1 MTITQ
6 QFDPSH
12 FAFVQQL
19 CDLAR
24 QTALA
29 YFRSPLEV
37 DHKSPEQP
45 VTIADRSIER
55 AMRERIEAAF
65 PDDGIFGEE
74 FGTKA
79 SRNGRTWVLDPI
91 DGTKA
96 FITGMPTF
104 ACLIAL
110 YQEGEGVVLSA
121 IEMPGLGERWLAAK
135 GQGSYWFKPGLAPE
149 RCQVRKTA
157 SLGESLITST
167 TIDMF
172 HGDNLRAY
180 QALCSHLVG
189 RRFGGD
195 AYGYG
200 LLASG
205 FFDFVIE
212 ADLQPYD
219 FLAPSLVI
227 SEAGGLMTDWQGGAL
242 GLAGDGRVLA
252 AGSAERHRE
261 ALAKLASDHAK

>member
-6 QFDPSH
+6 QFEPQS
-12 FAFVQQL
+12 FAFVQEL
-19 CDLAR
+19 CDMAR
-24 QTALA
+24 QTALS
-29 YFRSPLEV
+29 YFRKPLVV

-55 AMRERIEAAF
+55 AMRDRIEAVF
-65 PDDGIFGEE
+65 PQDGIFGEE
-74 FGTKA
+74 FGKKA
-79 SRNGRTWVLDPI
+79 SQNGRTWVLDPI

-96 FITGMPTF
+96 FITGMPTY

-110 YQEGEGVVLSA
+110 YQDGEGVMQSA

-135 GQGSYWFKPGLAPE
+135 GQGSFWLKPGHDPE
-149 RCQVRKTA
+149 VCQVRGAA
-157 SLGESLITST
+157 SLADSLITST

-172 HGDNLRAY
+172 HGDDLQAY
-180 QALCSHLVG
+180 EALCQRLAG

-205 FFDFVIE
+205 YFDFVIE

-219 FLAPSLVI
+219 YLAPSLI
-227 SEAGGLMTDWQGGAL
+227 IAEAGGVMTDWRGAAL
-242 GLAGDGRVLA
+242 GLEGDGRVLA
-252 AGSAERHRE
+252 AGSAARHAE
-261 ALAKLASDHAK
+261 ALAALSKTNAN